1 MNKNTNKDIN
11 VEEMYLSIPF
21 YNWIDGDCEIANEM
35 HEEGYP
41 NANALERIKR
51 FMILDFLTNHMSYT
65 DDKFQKILRN
75 YRKEENKNSENTESD
90 SSANADDDFP
100 F

>member
-1 MNKNTNKDIN
+1 MNKKTN

-21 YNWIDGDCEIANEM
+21 YDWSDGDIEILKEMNE
-35 HEEGYP
+35 EKYP

-51 FMILDFLTNHMSYT
+51 FMILDFLTNHMNYS

-75 YRKEENKNSENTESD
+75 YRKEENEILENTESN
-90 SSANADDDFP
+90 SIANTDDDFP

>member
-1 MNKNTNKDIN
+1 MSKKIT
-11 VEEMYLSIPF
+11 VEEMYINIPF
-21 YNWIDGDCEIANEM
+21 YEWSDGDLEIMHEM
-35 HEEGYP
+35 SEEGYP

-75 YRKEENKNSENTESD
+75 YRKEEDEISENTESN

>member
-1 MNKNTNKDIN
+1 MNKKTS
-11 VEEMYLSIPF
+11 VEEMCLTIPF
-21 YNWIDGDCEIANEM
+21 YDWSDGGIEILKEM
-35 HEEGYP
+35 YEEKYP

-51 FMILDFLTNHMSYT
+51 FMILDFLTNHMNYS

-75 YRKEENKNSENTESD
+75 YRKEENEILESTKSN
-90 SSANADDDFP
+90 SSADDDDFP

>member
-1 MNKNTNKDIN
+1 MSKKIT
-11 VEEMYLSIPF
+11 VEEMHVTIPF
-21 YNWIDGDCEIANEM
+21 YNWVDGDLEIMNEM

-51 FMILDFLTNHMSYT
+51 FMILDFLTNNHNYN
-65 DDKFQKILRN
+65 DEEFQRILKN
-75 YRKEENKNSENTESD
+75 YKKEKRKEEDKNLENTESD
-90 SSANADDDFP
+90 SNINDDDFP

>member
-1 MNKNTNKDIN
+1 MSKKIT
-11 VEEMYLSIPF
+11 VEEMHINIPF
-21 YNWIDGDCEIANEM
+21 YEWSDGDLEIMHEM
-35 HEEGYP
+35 SEEGYP

-51 FMILDFLTNHMSYT
+51 FIILDFLTNHMSYT

-75 YRKEENKNSENTESD
+75 YRKEEDKNLENIESD
-90 SSANADDDFP
+90 SCASDDDFP